1 MYEYKY
7 KIDKDG
13 DYKTVNIEDLK
24 KHAKV
29 IDDYYKVNGVL
40 SITPEFIDCK
50 DIVIDNS
57 FNIAQSGGNT
67 PQEIGVYTQI
77 FNEERFDPFK
87 DCLPIVYKTSDGKYK
102 TIGGFKRILGKQ
114 RSNKSLDPM
123 IPVLVITFD
132 SVKEKSA
139 IIDLNSIENSKSDF
153 NNPKKKNRD
162 LESLGRSLNAK
173 LEEGFGKDV
182 TNANEKQIDAAL
194 KDLKVSKEG
203 FTRKQVTDA
212 ARKLRGAKVP
222 EPLSTDE
229 IINEAENQLRSQYPN
244 AHFVAYSV
252 KGKAISSKDRLYHFL
267 SGMNEAQSLES
278 DACIFIVQHIGVNT
292 HKEKLHNKQYL
303 QFENSD
309 NNTPNYV
316 AKLFDKISGF
326 DASFKVKPIFGV
338 INDSKITLQ

>member
-7 KIDKDG
+7 KIDKNG

-24 KHAKV
+24 RHAK
-29 IDDYYKVNGVL
+29 ILYDYYEVNGVL

-57 FNIAQSGGNT
+57 INIAQAGGNT

-87 DCLPIVYKTSDGKYK
+87 DCLPLVYKTPDGKYK
-102 TIGGFKRILGKQ
+102 TIGGYKRVMGKQ

-132 SVKEKSA
+132 SVKEKKA
-139 IIDLNSIENSKSDF
+139 IGVLNSIENAKSDF

-162 LESLGRSLNAK
+162 LDSLGRSLNHLLK
-173 LEEGFGKDV
+173 ESFGIDI
-182 TNANEKQIDAAL
+182 TNANEKQIEAVL
-194 KDLKVSKEG
+194 SELKVSKEG

-212 ARKLRGAKVP
+212 ALKLMGATVP

-229 IINEAENQLRSQYPN
+229 ILIEAENQLKSQYPN

-252 KGKAISSKDRLYHFL
+252 KGKAISLKDRLYHFL
-267 SGMNEAQSLES
+267 SGMNEAQTGEF
-278 DACIFIVQHIGVNT
+278 DTCIFIVQHTGVNT
-292 HKEKLHNKQYL
+292 HKEKLYNKQYL

-338 INDSKITLQ
+338 INDNKITLQ